1 MRNLRFLALLGLLT
15 VTLGLPTHGA
25 TWDWVVQKVTGN
37 VVFATQGTRALA
49 LEPARILKRG
59 DIVQTGANG
68 RVRLVRTSESV
79 FIGPNTIASIA
90 KRPTPG
96 MRTTVL
102 LERGSSEFQIQK
114 RSKAHFSVETPY
126 LVAIVKGT
134 TFKVNVGARTAR
146 VSVTEGRV
154 QVKSLIS
161 GNYTDIVAGQTAIVN
176 SSGELDVSGAGQ
188 QSPIYQGQPRAPMS
202 LGLSLGGNGVGNLGI
217 GSQLAIGQTGVG
229 VNTNASV
236 SGSGVA
242 AGVNANAN
250 VGGTIG
256 ANVNANASV
265 GGSGIGAGV
274 NTNANV
280 AGSGIGVGVNTN
292 VGGGG
297 LGLGVGVNVGG
308 LGLGLGIGGR
318 GR

>member
-1 MRNLRFLALLGLLT
+1 LIHDIQSGTSTRNLRFIALLGLLT
-15 VTLGLPTHGA
+15 ITLGLPTHGA
-25 TWDWVVQKVTGN
+25 SWDWLVQKVTGK
-37 VVFATQGTRALA
+37 VVFTTPGARALA

-68 RVRLVRTSESV
+68 RVRLARTSESV

-102 LERGSSEFQIQK
+102 LERGSSDFQIQK

-134 TFKVNVGARTAR
+134 TFKVNVGARSAR

-176 SSGELDVSGAGQ
+176 SAGELDVSGSGQ
-188 QSPIYQGQPRAPMS
+188 QSPIYQGQPRAPMT
-202 LGLSLGGNGVGNLGI
+202 LGLSVGGDGLGNLGI

-229 VNTNASV
+229 VNTSASV

-250 VGGTIG
+250 V
-256 ANVNANASV
+256 S
-265 GGSGIGAGV
+265 GSGIGAGV
-274 NTNANV
+274 NTSANV
-280 AGSGIGVGVNTN
+280 AGTGIGVGVSTN

-308 LGLGLGIGGR
+308 LGLGIGIGGR
-318 GR
+318 GH

>member
-1 MRNLRFLALLGLLT
+1 MRNLRFIALLGLLT
-15 VTLGLPTHGA
+15 ISLGLPTHGA

-37 VVFATQGTRALA
+37 VVFTTQGARALA
-49 LEPARILKRG
+49 LEPARVLKRG
-59 DIVQTGANG
+59 DVVQTGANG

-79 FIGPNTIASIA
+79 FIGPNTLASIA

-102 LERGSSEFQIQK
+102 LQRGSSDFQIQK

-134 TFKVNVGARTAR
+134 TFKVNVGARSAR
-146 VSVTEGRV
+146 VSVIEGRV

-161 GNYTDIVAGQTAIVN
+161 GNYTDIVAGQTATVN
-176 SSGELDVSGAGQ
+176 SSGELDVFGGQ

-202 LGLSLGGNGVGNLGI
+202 LGLSLGSNGLGDVDI

-229 VNTNASV
+229 VNTSASV

-242 AGVNANAN
+242 AGVNA
-250 VGGTIG
+250 
-256 ANVNANASV
+256 S
-265 GGSGIGAGV
+265 
-274 NTNANV
+274 ANV
-280 AGSGIGVGVNTN
+280 AGTGIGVGVNTN
-292 VGGGG
+292 VSGGG

-308 LGLGLGIGGR
+308 LGIGLGGR
-318 GR
+318 GH

>member
-1 MRNLRFLALLGLLT
+1 MRNLRFFALLGLLT
-15 VTLGLPTHGA
+15 MFLGLPTHGA
-25 TWDWVVQKVTGN
+25 SWDWVVQKVTGN
-37 VVFATQGTRALA
+37 VVFTTLGARALA

-59 DIVQTGANG
+59 DVVQTGANG

-79 FIGPNTIASIA
+79 FIGPNTVASIA
-90 KRPTPG
+90 RRPTPG

-134 TFKVNVGARTAR
+134 TFKVNVGARSAR
-146 VSVTEGRV
+146 VSVAEGRV

-161 GNYTDIVAGQTAIVN
+161 GNYTDIVAGQSAIVN

-188 QSPIYQGQPRAPMS
+188 HFPIYQGQPRAPVS
-202 LGLSLGGNGVGNLGI
+202 LGLSLGSNGLGGVGI
-217 GSQLAIGQTGVG
+217 GSQVAVGQTGVG
-229 VNTNASV
+229 VNTNASI

-250 VGGTIG
+250 VAGTVG
-256 ANVNANASV
+256 ANVNASANVS
-265 GGSGIGAGV
+265 GSGIGAGV

-280 AGSGIGVGVNTN
+280 AGTGIGVGVNTD

-297 LGLGVGVNVGG
+297 LGLGVGVNVGRIG
-308 LGLGLGIGGR
+308 LGLGLGGR

>member
-1 MRNLRFLALLGLLT
+1 MRNLRFIALLGLLT
-15 VTLGLPTHGA
+15 VSLGLPTHGA

-37 VVFATQGTRALA
+37 VVFSTQGARALA
-49 LEPARILKRG
+49 LEPARVLKRG
-59 DIVQTGANG
+59 DVVRTGANG

-102 LERGSSEFQIQK
+102 VERGSSEFQIQK

-134 TFKVNVGARTAR
+134 TFQVKVGARSAR
-146 VSVTEGRV
+146 VSVEEGRV

-161 GNYTDIVAGQTAIVN
+161 GNYTDIVAGQSATVN
-176 SSGELDVSGAGQ
+176 SSGELDVSGAGLN
-188 QSPIYQGQPRAPMS
+188 SPIYQGQPRAPMT
-202 LGLSLGGNGVGNLGI
+202 LGLSVGSNGLGNLGI
-217 GSQLAIGQTGVG
+217 GSQLAVGQTGVG
-229 VNTNASV
+229 VNTSASV

-242 AGVNANAN
+242 AGVN
-250 VGGTIG
+250 T
-256 ANVNANASV
+256 NASV
-265 GGSGIGAGV
+265 SGSGIGAGV

-280 AGSGIGVGVNTN
+280 GGGGIGVGVNAN

-297 LGLGVGVNVGG
+297 IGVGVNVGG
-308 LGLGLGIGGR
+308 LGVGLGIGGR
-318 GR
+318 